1 MAEKIYQLI
10 ERTASQYPNKITF
23 RRRKGNVL
31 EGRTFSQIKD
41 LIDNTIAGFIS
52 KKIER
57 GEKIAFFCDSSPNWI
72 VVDMSILSAGCVTV
86 PRGTDVT
93 VDDILYIINHS
104 ECTIAIVQKEKDKK
118 RLESIADKIPILK
131 NIFIL
136 EDDNS
141 ELSYAPGSVGE
152 LMEVGKELRQ
162 REPDCIHK
170 RVQSVNPGELAT
182 LIYTSGTT
190 GAPKGVML
198 NQSGWI
204 TAISH
209 TVERMHL
216 GSEDSAVSLLPPWH
230 AFERALEYAI
240 VATGLD
246 FVVTDAKVL
255 KEDLALFHPTVFPSV
270 PRIWESLYNGIM
282 AKISKESPIK
292 QTIFKMAMEIGAEWA
307 NQKSKFYGYDH
318 HIEERSQ
325 LSIIS
330 IKIASGISLIFLF
343 PLKLLADLI
352 FAPIH
357 QALGG
362 QLRISVSAG
371 SALPSVV
378 DKFLTSIGLRVL
390 EGYGMTETSAVV
402 AVRNPEF
409 PMPGTLGTP
418 LTGYQIKLKDDK
430 GIEIPN
436 YIGKKGTLWIKSD
449 QILKG
454 YYKRPELNKEV
465 FDTDGF
471 FNTGDL
477 MTINWKGELIFSGRS
492 KDTLVLAGGENIEPL
507 PIEDKLL
514 ESQYIDQ
521 VLVVG
526 NERKTLGVIIVPNF
540 EKVKSNL
547 SGIMDDT
554 KTWNSDTKVRSLF
567 KNEIQILI
575 SQKNGFKSFEQ
586 IPGNCFHISSRQFDP
601 DTEMTRTLKV
611 KRNIVTDNFSAEID
625 KMYKI

>member
-1 MAEKIYQLI
+1 
-10 ERTASQYPNKITF
+10 
-23 RRRKGNVL
+23 
-31 EGRTFSQIKD
+31 
-41 LIDNTIAGFIS
+41 
-52 KKIER
+52 
-57 GEKIAFFCDSSPNWI
+57 
-72 VVDMSILSAGCVTV
+72 
-86 PRGTDVT
+86 
-93 VDDILYIINHS
+93 
-104 ECTIAIVQKEKDKK
+104 
-118 RLESIADKIPILK
+118 
-131 NIFIL
+131 
-136 EDDNS
+136 
-141 ELSYAPGSVGE
+141 
-152 LMEVGKELRQ
+152 
-162 REPDCIHK
+162 
-170 RVQSVNPGELAT
+170 
-182 LIYTSGTT
+182 
-190 GAPKGVML
+190 
-198 NQSGWI
+198 
-204 TAISH
+204 
-209 TVERMHL
+209 
-216 GSEDSAVSLLPPWH
+216 
-230 AFERALEYAI
+230 
-240 VATGLD
+240 
-246 FVVTDAKVL
+246 
-255 KEDLALFHPTVFPSV
+255 
-270 PRIWESLYNGIM
+270 
-282 AKISKESPIK
+282 
-292 QTIFKMAMEIGAEWA
+292 
-307 NQKSKFYGYDH
+307 
-318 HIEERSQ
+318 
-325 LSIIS
+325 
-330 IKIASGISLIFLF
+330 
-343 PLKLLADLI
+343 LI

-436 YIGKKGTLWIKSD
+436 HIGKKGTLWIKSD

-465 FDTDGF
+465 FDREGF

-477 MTINWKGELIFSGRS
+477 MTVNWKGELIFSGRS
-492 KDTLVLAGGENIEPL
+492 KDTLVIAGGENIEPL

-567 KNEIQILI
+567 KNEIQIQI